1 MAYIDGVYKRLDE
14 ITGDPREPMSDVRDR
29 LKAFIAEEI
38 RKSFWNGVKSGSG
51 RRSRSPKDQPVSSE
65 EVTVSKQ

>member
-14 ITGDPREPMSDVRDR
+14 IVADPQVPYEQVRER
-29 LKAFIAEEI
+29 LRQFAAEEI

-51 RRSRSPKDQPVSSE
+51 RRPRGANDEVVVSE
-65 EVTVSKQ
+65 A